1 MDSAPLLNL
10 NRLAPQITIR
20 TATGEAKTS
29 IASAQLALPTLP
41 TMEARTGH
49 IVPDFTNNLISLGK
63 LCDAGCTAFMDRH
76 HITINDSLGN
86 HILTGTREPTGP

>member
-10 NRLAPQITIR
+10 NRLAPHTTIR

-29 IASAQLALPTLP
+29 IATTQLALPTLP

-49 IVPDFTNNLISLGK
+49 IVRGFTINLISLGK
-63 LCDAGCTAFMDRH
+63 LCDVGCTAFMD
-76 HITINDSLGN
+76 
-86 HILTGTREPTGP
+86 